1 MQARLIAY
9 PPDSAAA
16 IRLIQ
21 PDGTLHIGRARGGDA
36 DHGEPGGLSEE
47 PSRGSLIELGAAA
60 TPALRGVDQ
69 LVLDHPSVSR
79 RHAELHA
86 EGSGWRLLDCGSKN
100 GSYVD
105 GIAVSDARL
114 QQACWLRFG
123 DVYCEFTPLSEAEA
137 EASSRD
143 RDDRRAMAT
152 AHTMRIEQMTKLGD
166 LLDAS
171 LRAVL
176 ELTQC
181 ERGFV
186 LIDQGEGLVVRASL
200 SLEPLALVTRAFS
213 GSVGAVRRA
222 LRQRAPV
229 VANEVR
235 SEAWLAA
242 RDSVVS
248 AGLSS
253 LVCLPLLDG
262 ERVLGAIYADRVGDG
277 PAISTLDLELLE
289 AFAENAAVWIAARR
303 ASELLDAQRA
313 DAPPDEQQ
321 LADERDWRRI
331 VAAHTGEIE

>member
-1 MQARLIAY
+1 
-9 PPDSAAA
+9 
-16 IRLIQ
+16 
-21 PDGTLHIGRARGGDA
+21 
-36 DHGEPGGLSEE
+36 
-47 PSRGSLIELGAAA
+47 
-60 TPALRGVDQ
+60 
-69 LVLDHPSVSR
+69 
-79 RHAELHA
+79 
-86 EGSGWRLLDCGSKN
+86 
-100 GSYVD
+100 
-105 GIAVSDARL
+105 
-114 QQACWLRFG
+114 
-123 DVYCEFTPLSEAEA
+123 
-137 EASSRD
+137 
-143 RDDRRAMAT
+143 
-152 AHTMRIEQMTKLGD
+152 
-166 LLDAS
+166 
-171 LRAVL
+171 
-176 ELTQC
+176 
-181 ERGFV
+181 
-186 LIDQGEGLVVRASL
+186 
-200 SLEPLALVTRAFS
+200 RAFS